1 MYRNPGSRTGIMR
14 HTTPAPIGL
23 VTLLITSAA
32 TLAAPPVQATERVL
46 TPREPSRRVW
56 HQLQELSQAE
66 KANARI
72 QLEIAAGTEPLVCPD
87 TADIE
92 QAWNRGEHDRAI
104 DQLRRLEEA
113 GFEAAVAV
121 DWIAPESVA
130 EADWGP
136 DARIGTRIDLSSLE
150 FDFHEE
156 TGRLFVVTEYATCDS
171 EQTSWAV
178 WMSTD
183 GGRNWARTFTCYAD
197 LCTRGVAAA
206 VAGDYL
212 YVAYLWVLC
221 ELEVRR
227 FFAATGSADHGYGV
241 KVAFA
246 RGCDREPTSW
256 AMTSNADSY
265 DTNVYLV
272 AAACDGSLR
281 YAYAT
286 APLGVWNERSTGV
299 RGALYGLDASFCYA
313 GDYYLYASYV
323 GENPSG
329 PPSNPLRVARYD
341 GSAWDVA
348 DVESNPRLGSAT
360 RIAAYRNWVMTVH
373 EYDLFPYGVGV
384 RYRVSYDGGDTWKVG
399 TVAQPD
405 EDHYYQRPDVTARR
419 GMGFAVSY
427 LQGRLGPWQGCW
439 FRRRAYGSDA
449 PGSAPWSD
457 PEQVSSYLPV
467 TAQPTRVEYLPPP
480 ANCDGS
486 YGTLFVANPVAQ
498 GVYFNRTDIGCRSPT
513 VPADFDKDGDVDV
526 NDYAYFQACF
536 NGPGRPPAPNCG
548 ADADFDDD
556 GDVDV
561 NDFAVFQACFNGSG
575 RPPACQ

>member
-281 YAYAT
+281 YAYART
-286 APLGVWNERSTGV
+286 PGSMERAIHRSPG
-299 RGALYGLDASFCYA
+299 S
-313 GDYYLYASYV
+313 
-323 GENPSG
+323 
-329 PPSNPLRVARYD
+329 PLRPGRLLLLRGRLLPVRVVRR
-341 GSAWDVA
+341 GKPVRSAEQSLA
-348 DVESNPRLGSAT
+348 GGEIRRLRLGRRGRREQPAPRLGDTHRRLS
-360 RIAAYRNWVMTVH
+360 
-373 EYDLFPYGVGV
+373 EL
-384 RYRVSYDGGDTWKVG
+384 GD
-399 TVAQPD
+399 D
-405 EDHYYQRPDVTARR
+405 
-419 GMGFAVSY
+419 
-427 LQGRLGPWQGCW
+427 RL
-439 FRRRAYGSDA
+439 
-449 PGSAPWSD
+449 
-457 PEQVSSYLPV
+457 
-467 TAQPTRVEYLPPP
+467 
-480 ANCDGS
+480 
-486 YGTLFVANPVAQ
+486 
-498 GVYFNRTDIGCRSPT
+498 
-513 VPADFDKDGDVDV
+513 
-526 NDYAYFQACF
+526 
-536 NGPGRPPAPNCG
+536 
-548 ADADFDDD
+548 
-556 GDVDV
+556 
-561 NDFAVFQACFNGSG
+561 
-575 RPPACQ
+575 